1 VNRYQKKSE
10 GIQDSIYPNSGASSS
25 LRASDWTADGSSRHS
40 SRTAQTGASA
50 ANNSRYDDSLLLLH
64 IDGLLLCDADSLV
77 LDGALGDSATRLSG
91 SDGGSDGHLG
101 WHDKAVAKRGV
112 VDAVTLVTTVV
123 VLENGRVVGRALIAE
138 LVIALGASHVV
149 AAAVLLDGDV
159 ALGAQGS
166 GAENESFGLLVV
178 KVAEVLTGL
187 THVLAV
193 LNFLGG
199 SRGCLRASRVVDGT
213 ILVCVRVI
221 VDFQAVPA
229 EMSLASSAYAIG
241 YQSLYK
247 SEVYIGKRTYIACG
261 GSRRFSR
268 YAHRNLQD
276 KLSRFHG

>member
-1 VNRYQKKSE
+1 VNHYQKESE
-10 GIQDSIYPNSGASSS
+10 GTQDPIYLTSEASSS
-25 LRASDWTADGSSRHS
+25 LRASDWTANGSSRRG
-40 SRTAQTGASA
+40 SRTAQTSAGA
-50 ANNSRYDDSLLLLH
+50 ANNGRCDDSLLFLH
-64 IDGLLLCDADSLV
+64 NDGLLLCGADSLV

-101 WHDKAVAKRGV
+101 WHDEAVAKRGV
-112 VDAVTLVTTVV
+112 VDAVALVTTVV
-123 VLENGRVVGRALIAE
+123 VLENGRVVGRALVAE
-138 LVIALGASHVV
+138 LEIALGASHVV
-149 AAAVLLDGDV
+149 AASILLDGDV
-159 ALGAQGS
+159 ALGAQGG
-166 GAENESFGLLVV
+166 GAENEGFGLLVV

-213 ILVCVRVI
+213 TLVCVSVV
-221 VDFQAVPA
+221 VDSQAVPA
-229 EMSLASSAYAIG
+229 EVSLASGAYDIQ
-241 YQSLYK
+241 YQMLHK
-247 SEVYIGKRTYIACG
+247 SEVYIEKKTYIACG